1 MLYTRKEMK
10 ASDISESAV
19 DEDVVSNLEM
29 ENIDNTEKLGE
40 KTCNV
45 AKHDEETRFSLS
57 YFHN

>member
-1 MLYTRKEMK
+1 MK

-19 DEDVVSNLEM
+19 DEDDVSNLEM

-40 KTCNV
+40 KTCNA
-45 AKHDEETRFSLS
+45 AKHDEEPRFSLR